1 MLITLTTDFGYGSSY
16 VAAMKGVILTINPAA
31 QLVDLAHNI
40 PPQDVRHA
48 AFLLSEASHW
58 FPAGTIHVAVID
70 PGVGS
75 ERRLL
80 YARMEDQIYI
90 APDNGLLSA
99 LAQRRG
105 PSKIIALENKEFWFP
120 KVSSTFHGRD
130 ILAPVAAQLSLGLEP
145 ERLGPRVES
154 IVELSWPEPK
164 VTANSIHG
172 EVLSIDG
179 FGNLITNIRGQSLA
193 RRDNISPLHIECEG
207 RSTENFVRTYA
218 DRPQGTLV
226 ALVGSSGLLELA
238 IVGGSAVNHLGARI
252 GSLIHVSW

>member
-31 QLVDLAHNI
+31 RLVDLAHNI
-40 PPQDVRHA
+40 PPQGVRHA
-48 AFLLSEASHW
+48 AFLLAEASHW

-80 YARMEDQIYI
+80 YAGIEDQIYI

-99 LAQRRG
+99 LAQRRR
-105 PSKIIALENKEFWFP
+105 PSKIIALENNEFWFP
-120 KVSSTFHGRD
+120 EVSSTFHGRD

-145 ERLGPRVES
+145 ERLGPRVDS
-154 IVELSWPEPK
+154 IVELSWSEPT
-164 VTANSIHG
+164 VTEQKILG

-193 RRDNISPLHIECEG
+193 RRDKASPLRIECEG
-207 RSTENFVRTYA
+207 LSTKNFVRTYA
-218 DRPQGTLV
+218 DRPPGTLV
-226 ALVGSSGLLELA
+226 ALIGSSGLLELA
-238 IVGGSAVNHLGARI
+238 IVGGSAANHVGARI